1 MKTAILCVVFLIV
14 GAIAG
19 AAVAGY
25 AVDRVHKTN
34 AAKVY
39 AGDLGSAAMQAELIK
54 LGEVAIVLD
63 TLERA
68 LPRYVVEIHKNEL
81 LRDSLIADTAMMAT
95 KRFYVCTGTSIPE
108 EIGEILKPVALAEDA
123 CPSGN

>member
-1 MKTAILCVVFLIV
+1 MKPERAQLEDVLSSLANPSLRYADLRYTATHQQHV
-14 GAIAG
+14 
-19 AAVAGY
+19 
-25 AVDRVHKTN
+25 
-34 AAKVY
+34 KVRN
-39 AGDLGSAAMQAELIK
+39 
-54 LGEVAIVLD
+54 GEVAIVLD